1 MVCLYKIAAAAL
13 RRPRQIPKSP
23 ATKGA
28 PMKKIT
34 QRLLSALCAGALAAS
49 LLPSAPALAA
59 DTLSFSD
66 TYDIANGLR
75 YTAASSQTG
84 DLRQQS
90 FRLDYTPGKDIAP
103 IVAYGNKLYGKSD
116 INEIIDFVQR
126 QGQSVYGAANA
137 DFFVMSTGLPSGLVV
152 NNGRLVSSDGMWNA
166 VGVKPD
172 GKMIV
177 GAPQMAMSLYSTVT
191 GDYPV
196 YAFNKLRAN
205 SGIYLLN
212 SDFSTQ
218 THSAGEGVVVRLTPV
233 DSEPLRIGRDKQFT
247 VTAVDSAVSGS
258 TPINEGEFIL
268 TSSKAYNNRGY
279 TIDSLQVGETVTFR
293 ANVYNEAFADVVYAC
308 GAGDMVMKNGVMQ
321 SGLSTSREPR
331 TLLGV
336 RDDGSATALVHDG
349 RLEISRGVSLK
360 DAAQLLANKGCT
372 NIVNLDGGGSSAEA
386 VRQPGSAKTE
396 VVNIPSEGSLRK
408 CANYLMFVNI
418 APKTGEE
425 AGSFVF
431 PHNAATLKG
440 AKITMGANTFDQHYY
455 PVSSY
460 QSGFVVAGPDGQTQP
475 LEGAVFTAPD
485 QAGEYKIS
493 LDNPAALSMPAVIA
507 VYAQPDRVMI
517 KRNGAEVSTLALD
530 MGETVDLDIDAFAQ
544 SRILYEQDE
553 LFTWEVTGN
562 AGTITQAGVFTA
574 SSTAGASG
582 EIVVTHNGFS
592 ARIPVSVGKMPE
604 ILTGFEQAAGYTFS
618 ADQDALSGAGQ
629 IVRSLDH
636 VRYGS
641 GALALSYAAP
651 GSMEEEG
658 AAIFDADAPLKL
670 SGARNLTFYAK
681 GSPAKAVKINFAM
694 SGGAIEQR
702 SFNAGA
708 DWTLVTV
715 SVPAGAQSIQGFSAA
730 VAPGQKGEIYIDQ
743 IVAHYTEAQPDSTP
757 PEILIAQPDPEGK
770 TEAPAPDGD
779 GAQQP
784 EQTDQDG
791 QTDKTDQAD
800 QTEPAEQPEQTEQT
814 GDTETAASAPTEGDQ
829 TPEAPETDANPTDQP
844 EQPGESGE
852 TPPLPD
858 PEPDQPNQPAA
869 PQALAATIRDSSSF
883 LVPKDNIRV
892 TYDGN
897 ALDFTYDSQTGALAA
912 QLPQQTPGL
921 HRLTITASDLFG
933 NIGRASLTL
942 GQPDPE
948 TPFEDMADHWGRDY
962 AEFLRGKEVFST
974 DSQFM
979 PQNNTTNEMAAALL
993 SRYLGI
999 DTASYQDVKLPYTDA
1014 DKISDWALP
1023 HVKALYARGV
1033 MIGGADAKGR
1043 SVFQPQA
1050 PVTRA
1055 QVMTLLGR
1063 TLQRGYAYSP
1073 AGYEDKADI
1082 PSWALDHVNLM
1093 TSLGV
1098 ITGYSGANV
1107 VKPLNSITRAEF
1119 ASLLFKMY

>member
-1 MVCLYKIAAAAL
+1 
-13 RRPRQIPKSP
+13 
-23 ATKGA
+23 
-28 PMKKIT
+28 MKKIT

-49 LLPSAPALAA
+49 LLPPAPALAA

-90 FRLDYTPGKDIAP
+90 FRLDYTPSKDVAP

-116 INEIIDFVQR
+116 INEIIDFVQK

-166 VGVKPD
+166 VGIKPD

-177 GAPQMAMSLYSTVT
+177 GAPQMAMSLYSSAT
-191 GDYPV
+191 GDYPI
-196 YAFNKLRAN
+196 YAFNKLRNNA
-205 SGIYLLN
+205 GIYLLN

-218 THSAGEGVVVRLTPV
+218 THSSGEGVVVRLTPV
-233 DSEPLRIGRDKQFT
+233 DSEPLRIGQDKQFT
-247 VTAVDSAVSGS
+247 VASVDSAVNGS
-258 TPINEGEFIL
+258 TPISEGEFIL

-386 VRQPGSAKTE
+386 VRQPGSSKTE

-408 CANYLMFVNI
+408 CANYLMFVNT

-431 PHNAATLKG
+431 PHSAATLKG
-440 AKITMGANTFDQHYY
+440 ARITMGANTFDQHYY

-460 QSGFVVAGPDGQTQP
+460 QSGFVVSSPDGQTQP

-493 LDNPAALSMPAVIA
+493 LDNPASLSMPASVT
-507 VYAQPDRVMI
+507 VYSQPDRVLI

-604 ILTGFEQAAGYTFS
+604 ILTGFEQAVGYTFS
-618 ADQDALSGAGQ
+618 ADNDALSGSSQ
-629 IVRSLDH
+629 ITHSLENA
-636 VRYGS
+636 RYGS

-651 GSMEEEG
+651 ANMEEEG
-658 AAIFDADAPLKL
+658 VVVFNADSPLKL

-681 GSPAKAVKINFAM
+681 GNPAKAMKINFAM
-694 SGGAIEQR
+694 SGGAVEQR
-702 SFNAGA
+702 AFNAGS

-715 SVPAGAQSIQGFSAA
+715 SVPTGARSIQGFSAA
-730 VAPGQKGEIYIDQ
+730 VAPGQKGSVYIDQ
-743 IVAHYTEAQPDSTP
+743 MVAHYTEAQPDSTP
-757 PEILIAQPDPEGK
+757 PEILITQPNPEAK
-770 TEAPAPDGD
+770 PEAPSSSDDA
-779 GAQQP
+779 AKQS
-784 EQTDQDG
+784 EQTDAPEGDG
-791 QTDKTDQAD
+791 QKPIESVSDSTTAPAD
-800 QTEPAEQPEQTEQT
+800 PE
-814 GDTETAASAPTEGDQ
+814 
-829 TPEAPETDANPTDQP
+829 TDQP
-844 EQPGESGE
+844 EQPGEPRDE
-852 TPPLPD
+852 TPSL
-858 PEPDQPNQPAA
+858 PEPEPTPQQPSEPAA
-869 PQALAATIRDSSSF
+869 PQTLVATVRDSSSF
-883 LVPKDNIRV
+883 LVPKANIRV
-892 TYDGN
+892 TYDGGS
-897 ALDFTYDSQTGALAA
+897 LDFNYDSQTGALTA
-912 QLPQQTPGL
+912 QLPQQTSGL

-933 NIGRASLTL
+933 NIGRTSLTL

-962 AEFLRGKEVFST
+962 AEFLRGKGVFST

-999 DTASYQDVKLPYTDA
+999 DTASYADVTLPYADA
-1014 DKISDWALP
+1014 GKISDWALP
-1023 HVKALYARGV
+1023 HVKALYAQGI

-1043 SVFQPQA
+1043 SVFQPQTS
-1050 PVTRA
+1050 VTRA

-1063 TLQRGYAYSP
+1063 TLQRGYAYSA

-1098 ITGYSGANV
+1098 ISGYSGANV

-1119 ASLLFKMY
+1119 ASLLFKLY